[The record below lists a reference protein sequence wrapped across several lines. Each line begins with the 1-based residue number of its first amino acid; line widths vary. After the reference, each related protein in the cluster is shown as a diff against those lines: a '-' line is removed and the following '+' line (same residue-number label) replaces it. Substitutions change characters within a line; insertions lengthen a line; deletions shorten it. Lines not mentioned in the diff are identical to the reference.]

1 MLKPSFRNILLYL
14 LTKYIVFYVFMMF
27 KNNDFYFVNPGI
39 RNGADLF
46 YYLWIFLFLPV
57 VCMFIF
63 TVPLYFVFKKKNTIY
78 FTLIIIVFLVV
89 EYFIYT
95 YFASQ
100 ANLMNGLYNEVVS
113 LLMLFIFFFRH
124 INLIFKRNEMITKRQ

>member
-27 KNNDFYFVNPGI
+27 KNNDFYFVHPGI
-39 RNGADLF
+39 RNGTDLF

-57 VCMFIF
+57 VCMFVF
-63 TVPLYFVFKKKNTIY
+63 SVPLYLVFKKKNTIY
-78 FTLIIIVFLVV
+78 FILIIIMFLVV
-89 EYFIYT
+89 EYFIYI

-100 ANLMNGLYNEVVS
+100 ANLVNGLYNGVIS
-113 LLMLFIFFFRH
+113 LLMLSVFFFRH
-124 INLIFKRNEMITKRQ
+124 INLIFKRNK

>member
-63 TVPLYFVFKKKNTIY
+63 TAPLYFIFKKKNTIY
-78 FTLIIIVFLVV
+78 FTLIIIVFLVA

-100 ANLMNGLYNEVVS
+100 ANLMNGLYNEVIG
-113 LLMLFIFFFRH
+113 LLILFIFFFRY
-124 INLIFKRNEMITKRQ
+124 INLIFKRNKIEIKPQ